1 MITQCKYDGAQ
12 MENEEH
18 YNVALWEEERRK
30 RFFTIYW
37 DNEQIIHDY

>member
-18 YNVALWEEERRK
+18 YRYGFMGGGKEEEDFSLFIRIMNR
-30 RFFTIYW
+30 
-37 DNEQIIHDY
+37 